1 MGVRALGFLEERA
14 VLVLVLGSSK
24 ALLPSLPLSLSLS
37 LSLHMEASESESDSE
52 SDSSTKDLGFLARE
66 GRDDMSE

>member
-1 MGVRALGFLEERA
+1 MRALGFLEERA

-24 ALLPSLPLSLSLS
+24 ALLPSLSLSLS